1 MNTTSTE
8 NRNQNGNKNRNRNRT
23 HAAKAPQSPYVCVRS
38 CVVFERQERTRWQ
51 ELPHPPA
58 AGNHVLVSNMQL
70 ETILFLP
77 RLPR

>member
-38 CVVFERQERTRWQ
+38 CVCLSVKSEPAGKSYPT
-51 ELPHPPA
+51 HPQQA
-58 AGNHVLVSNMQL
+58 I
-70 ETILFLP
+70 TF
-77 RLPR
+77 